1 MVSYG
6 ILGKLGEG
14 GMGEIY
20 MVRKYSEGI
29 DLRICNVFVLKVL
42 KKATPEKEEEF
53 LIEANL
59 ATYLKESENIVKTY
73 GTVKVPKTM
82 LEEYEQN
89 PYEVITDNF
98 YPTLSKKNLET
109 ILEEFSLPVTQ
120 DLKKGDFVYAIE
132 MEYIDGTDLKAL
144 QSNHIK
150 KGLLIPIPITTYVVY
165 KVLKGLSYAH
175 KIGIIHRDISPDNIM
190 INKEGVPKLADF
202 GIAVAAGAVE
212 KFAGKLNYAS
222 PEQLKNLKKVL
233 DKKEPSPLDFST
245 DIYSLGIVFYE
256 LLTGINPLI
265 DSSAE
270 EELSYIPDN
279 QLRLYK
285 AAEYLLNEK
294 IYPRFLRPHN
304 IRSDIPKELSEII
317 MKMLDP
323 DPDERYKRVEE
334 VRNDLLEN
342 YRALQLTNE
351 ETLET
356 YLNLFLKDFKE
367 IKKSDKIRLISL
379 RNESNKI
386 QLKRI
391 IPAKTKTGEHL
402 YTEKGLEL
410 IKKTHK
416 GLTIYKVIKQTLKDA
431 F

>member
-1 MVSYG
+1 V
-6 ILGKLGEG
+6 
-14 GMGEIY
+14 
-20 MVRKYSEGI
+20 VAR
-29 DLRICNVFVLKVL
+29 
-42 KKATPEKEEEF
+42 
-53 LIEANL
+53 NL
-59 ATYLKESENIVKTY
+59 T
-73 GTVKVPKTM
+73 
-82 LEEYEQN
+82 
-89 PYEVITDNF
+89 
-98 YPTLSKKNLET
+98 
-109 ILEEFSLPVTQ
+109 
-120 DLKKGDFVYAIE
+120 
-132 MEYIDGTDLKAL
+132 
-144 QSNHIK
+144 
-150 KGLLIPIPITTYVVY
+150 
-165 KVLKGLSYAH
+165 
-175 KIGIIHRDISPDNIM
+175 
-190 INKEGVPKLADF
+190 
-202 GIAVAAGAVE
+202 
-212 KFAGKLNYAS
+212 
-222 PEQLKNLKKVL
+222 
-233 DKKEPSPLDFST
+233 
-245 DIYSLGIVFYE
+245 
-256 LLTGINPLI
+256 
-265 DSSAE
+265 
-270 EELSYIPDN
+270 
-279 QLRLYK
+279 

-294 IYPRFLRPHN
+294 IYPRFLRPHD

-342 YRALQLTNE
+342 YRSLQLTNE